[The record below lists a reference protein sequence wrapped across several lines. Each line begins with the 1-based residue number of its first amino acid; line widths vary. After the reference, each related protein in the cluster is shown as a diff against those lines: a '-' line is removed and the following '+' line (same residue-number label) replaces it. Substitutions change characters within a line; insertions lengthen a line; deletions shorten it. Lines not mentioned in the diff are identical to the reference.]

1 LGNFIV
7 ENIMTI
13 HLKKLAVGI
22 SSIEELFERQKD
34 IASRYGEIVHIT
46 RNRPQRAFDL
56 TDGGSMYWVIKR
68 QVKVRQR
75 ILEVKELI
83 SNDGKKSAGIILEN
97 KLVKVRPTPMKPFQG
112 WRYYKIEE
120 IPPDIDDDVF
130 SDDFNN
136 ELSKLGLY

>member
-1 LGNFIV
+1 
-7 ENIMTI
+7 M
-13 HLKKLAVGI
+13 GI
-22 SSIEELFERQKD
+22 SSIKELLQRQKD
-34 IASRYGEIVHIT
+34 IIVRYGEIIHIT
-46 RNRPQRAFDL
+46 RNRPKKAFDL
-56 TDGGSMYWVIKR
+56 IDGGSMYWVIKR

-75 ILEVKELI
+75 IIEVKELI
-83 SNDGKKSAGIILEN
+83 TNEGKKSAGIILEN

>member
-1 LGNFIV
+1 MGNFIV

-46 RNRPQRAFDL
+46 RNRPQRALDL
-56 TDGGSMYWVIKR
+56 IDGGSMYWVIKR

>member
-1 LGNFIV
+1 
-7 ENIMTI
+7 MTI

-46 RNRPQRAFDL
+46 RNRPQRALDL
-56 TDGGSMYWVIKR
+56 IDGGSMYWVIKR

-75 ILEVKELI
+75 IIEVKELI
-83 SNDGKKSAGIILEN
+83 THEGKKSAGIILEN

-112 WRYYKIEE
+112 WRYYQIEE
-120 IPPDIDDDVF
+120 IPPDIEDDVF

>member
-1 LGNFIV
+1 MGNFVV

-34 IASRYGEIVHIT
+34 IASRYGEIIHIT
-46 RNRPQRAFDL
+46 RNRPQRAL
-56 TDGGSMYWVIKR
+56 NLIDGGSIYWVIKR

-75 ILEVKELI
+75 ILAVKELI
-83 SNDGKKSAGIILEN
+83 SNDGKKSAGIVLEN

-112 WRYYKIEE
+112 WRYYNIEE

>member
-1 LGNFIV
+1 MVGK
-7 ENIMTI
+7 IMTI

-22 SSIEELFERQKD
+22 SSIEELLQRQKD
-34 IASRYGEIVHIT
+34 IVGRYGEIIHIT
-46 RNRPQRAFDL
+46 RNRPKKTFDL
-56 TDGGSMYWVIKR
+56 INGGSMYWVIKR

-75 ILEVKELI
+75 IIEVKELI
-83 SNDGKKSAGIILEN
+83 THEGKKSAGIILEN

-112 WRYYKIEE
+112 WRYYQIEE
-120 IPPDIDDDVF
+120 IPPDIEDDVF

>member
-1 LGNFIV
+1 MGNFVV

-34 IASRYGEIVHIT
+34 IASRYGEIIHIT
-46 RNRPQRAFDL
+46 RNRPQRALDL
-56 TDGGSMYWVIKR
+56 IDGGSMYWVIKR

-75 ILEVKELI
+75 ILAVKELI
-83 SNDGKKSAGIILEN
+83 SNDGKKSAGIVLEN

-112 WRYYKIEE
+112 WRYYNVEE

>member
-1 LGNFIV
+1 MGNFVV

-34 IASRYGEIVHIT
+34 IASRYGEIIHIT
-46 RNRPQRAFDL
+46 RNRPQRAL
-56 TDGGSMYWVIKR
+56 NLLDGGSIYWVIKR

-75 ILEVKELI
+75 ILAVKELI
-83 SNDGKKSAGIILEN
+83 SNDGKKSAGIVLEN

-120 IPPDIDDDVF
+120 IPPDIKDDDF
-130 SDDFNN
+130 SDDFNY

>member
-1 LGNFIV
+1 MGNFVV

-34 IASRYGEIVHIT
+34 IASRYGEIIHIT
-46 RNRPQRAFDL
+46 RNRPQRVL
-56 TDGGSMYWVIKR
+56 NLIDGGSMYWVIKR

-112 WRYYKIEE
+112 WRYYQVEE
-120 IPPDIDDDVF
+120 IPPDIEDDVF
-130 SDDFNN
+130 PDDFNN

>member
-1 LGNFIV
+1 
-7 ENIMTI
+7 MTI

-22 SSIEELFERQKD
+22 SSIEVLFERQKD

-46 RNRPQRAFDL
+46 RNRPQRALDL
-56 TDGGSMYWVIKR
+56 IDGGSMYWVIKR

-75 ILEVKELI
+75 IIEVKELI
-83 SNDGKKSAGIILEN
+83 TNEGKKSAGIILEN

-112 WRYYKIEE
+112 WRYYNIEE

>member
-1 LGNFIV
+1 MGNFVV

-34 IASRYGEIVHIT
+34 IASRYGEIIHVT
-46 RNRPQRAFDL
+46 RNRPQRTLDL
-56 TDGGSMYWVIKR
+56 IDGGSIYWVIKR

-75 ILEVKELI
+75 ILAVKELI
-83 SNDGKKSAGIILEN
+83 SNDGKKSAGIVLEN

-120 IPPDIDDDVF
+120 IPPDIKDDDF
-130 SDDFNN
+130 SDDFNY